1 MVEWGLA
8 HWRGSEFRI
17 RERVYR
23 HEIRITDIRAS
34 VADYVQGQ
42 GRPVVEL
49 CLSWVR
55 QAEPMWLTA
64 DEATAYLEDWLPDM
78 LDEFIETIDFG
89 SDSVN
94 LLQNLPI
101 IVP

>member
-1 MVEWGLA
+1 M
-8 HWRGSEFRI
+8 
-17 RERVYR
+17 
-23 HEIRITDIRAS
+23 
-34 VADYVQGQ
+34 
-42 GRPVVEL
+42 VEL

-64 DEATAYLEDWLPDM
+64 NEATAYLGDWLPDM

-94 LLQNLPI
+94 LLQGLPM